1 MWFFER
7 MKKISGSVDGLVSQI
22 VGQDYG
28 HADIGWNNIEQVFN
42 PHVSGMC
49 SIEAQKQR
57 LVAAGMSVNLVEE
70 LSKQY
75 LSKLNQQSTVHTIMD
90 FFSNDRAKRTL
101 HNQSVDMKNICL
113 NYEGNRRAS
122 RVSSIRSGIKS
133 HALASLGRIAPVRPM
148 NMLTARQFST
158 NQADTDTSES
168 EKEEEEEKEAT
179 GRFFKFLET
188 AEKLDEKIIDNPAA
202 AKKVSTGLEE
212 EELEIMFDAS
222 ELDIFLGDS
231 VIDK

>member
-1 MWFFER
+1 
-7 MKKISGSVDGLVSQI
+7 
-22 VGQDYG
+22 
-28 HADIGWNNIEQVFN
+28 
-42 PHVSGMC
+42 
-49 SIEAQKQR
+49 
-57 LVAAGMSVNLVEE
+57 
-70 LSKQY
+70 
-75 LSKLNQQSTVHTIMD
+75 
-90 FFSNDRAKRTL
+90 
-101 HNQSVDMKNICL
+101 
-113 NYEGNRRAS
+113 
-122 RVSSIRSGIKS
+122 
-133 HALASLGRIAPVRPM
+133 M
-148 NMLTARQFST
+148 NMLAARQFST